1 MTPGLTLISYRVGS
15 FLDSQAVTH
24 FNRVIAAGGTVP
36 AGLVGCDAWFKAVKG
51 AYGVSDITTA
61 ISSGID
67 PHYLGYKLGAGSG
80 ATLGSAAQTCYNAI
94 GAIGDVI
101 QTTAASQPL
110 ILPHTGTNY
119 TWLPGVDSNNFTT
132 PNASANQITG
142 DIDIK
147 FHINYAN
154 NGGTQFLVSK
164 TQTVLSNHGYDLAI
178 QSSNTLYY
186 QQSRA
191 GVFNS
196 CQSSVG
202 IGANYTGWVRMT
214 RVSSTGVVTF
224 FTSPDGTTWTQLG
237 TTFTLFSGALNN
249 PTTNVNIGSYFNT
262 NSVFRG
268 IIYRATIA
276 NSIGGTPVV
285 DFNPANY
292 NRSVSQTTWTSSTGE
307 VWTMNYSS
315 SITGYKSAIIDR
327 TILMG
332 DGIDDK
338 MVSSTLNFT
347 APTYLEVVAN
357 VFATNPGT
365 TAICSGNNLIYYTQ
379 DGGVR
384 VSVKDGNLQGNAS
397 GYNARLL
404 TLEGLQISRVSNQF
418 IFSKNNVNTLVT
430 SVGGSPVTD
439 SSVVALFA
447 NLAGNLPSN
456 CIINTLI
463 FSNYPTSPQRTN
475 MYNVLRSFNNNAF

>member
-1 MTPGLTLISYRVGS
+1 MLGLGLGIVKNTNSLLDYQAISHY
-15 FLDSQAVTH
+15 
-24 FNRVIAAGGTVP
+24 NRVIADNGVIP
-36 AGLVGCDAWFKAVKG
+36 AGLMGLNAWFKAVK
-51 AYGVSDITTA
+51 AVYGVTDITTA
-61 ISSGID
+61 ISCAYD

-94 GAIGDVI
+94 GATGDVI

-119 TWLPGVDSNNFTT
+119 VWLPGVDSNNFTT

-164 TQTVLSNHGYDLAI
+164 TQTVLSLHGYDLAI
-178 QSSNTLYY
+178 QNSNTLYY

-191 GVFNS
+191 GTFNS

-237 TTFTLFSGALNN
+237 TTFTLYSGALNN
-249 PTTNVNIGSYFNT
+249 PSSNVNIGSYFNT

-268 IIYRATIA
+268 IIYRATIS
-276 NSIGGTPVV
+276 NTINGSPVL
-285 DFNPANY
+285 DFNPASY
-292 NRSVSQTTWTSSTGE
+292 NAATSQTQWTSSIGE
-307 VWTMNYSS
+307 VWTAN
-315 SITGYKSAIIDR
+315 IGTTTTGYKLNIVDR
-327 TILMG
+327 TTMMG

-338 MVSSTLNFT
+338 LISSSLNFT
-347 APTYLEVVAN
+347 APTYMQVVSR
-357 VFATNPGT
+357 VFPTSPGT
-365 TAICSGNNLIYYTQ
+365 TAICGGNNLNYYTQ
-379 DGGVR
+379 DGGLR
-384 VSVKDGNLQGNAS
+384 RTVKDGNVQGDAS
-397 GYNARLL
+397 GYTARVLS
-404 TLEGLQISRVSNQF
+404 LEGLQISRTVNQF
-418 IFSKNNVNTLVT
+418 IFSRNNSTLLT
-430 SVGGSPVTD
+430 QSIGGSPITD
-439 SSVVALFA
+439 SSVISMFA

-456 CIINTLI
+456 CSIRSLI
-463 FSNYPTSPQRTN
+463 FSTYPNTTQRTAF
-475 MYNVLRSFNNNAF
+475 YNSLRLFNNNAF